1 MTEQWMSMR
10 TAARRLGVSPNKISR
25 LASKGRITTR
35 ENPLD
40 ERVRLVDYNE
50 LKALF
55 ESAPKVV
62 TDKAVARD
70 EGTTKD
76 TGGAGQHPASDPL
89 Q

>member
-70 EGTTKD
+70 EGTTQD
-76 TGGAGQHPASDPL
+76 TGGAVQHPASDPL

>member
-25 LASKGRITTR
+25 LASKGRIKTR

-55 ESAPKVV
+55 ESAPHVV
-62 TDKAVARD
+62 TDKAVADD

-76 TGGAGQHPASDPL
+76 TGSAVQHPASDPL

>member
-55 ESAPKVV
+55 ESAPHVV

-70 EGTTKD
+70 EGTTQA